1 VSGRIA
7 FKDDLEQS
15 ANGFFKEDD
24 ASGRMLVRRLI
35 GFEEVECP
43 H

>member
-1 VSGRIA
+1 MISNKA
-7 FKDDLEQS
+7 QMF
-15 ANGFFKEDD
+15 FFKEDD